1 MTDPTPRGGRRDP
14 SRDERLEILR
24 LLESGTVTADEA
36 AQLLDALDRADR
48 AWGADAPTMPIG
60 GRAKQVRIR
69 MTDSDTGEPSLDL
82 VFPLGFIETGLGIA
96 RRYAP
101 DRVPDAQTIQ
111 ESITTGFRGPLLDL
125 NDGGERIEIIVE

>member
-24 LLESGTVTADEA
+24 LLEGGTITAEEA
-36 AQLLDALDRADR
+36 AQLLDALERADR
-48 AWGADAPTMPIG
+48 AWAADSPTTPIG

-69 MTDSDTGEPSLDL
+69 MTDTDTGEASLDL

>member
-1 MTDPTPRGGRRDP
+1 MTDSTTRGGRRDP

-24 LLESGTVTADEA
+24 MLESGTVTSDEA

-48 AWGADAPTMPIG
+48 AWTAEAPTMPLG

-69 MTDSDTGEPSLDL
+69 MTDNDTGEASLDL